1 MAIYTPALL
10 APLLELV
17 ETKGQVQAQLPNKP
31 PLAKHQ

>member
-10 APLLELV
+10 ALLELV